1 MPKKHLKKS
10 RLVWTMLLTVGVI
23 VAADSIRRDFF
34 VTPDTTIVISGDF
47 KDPMSAAQTTN
58 DGTVIA
64 EGTTQQSS
72 QDISYL
78 GYSELAVPASQLSSG
93 LLTVANQQYPLA
105 ASDDSSSL
113 VSLLDVK
120 NECYSLYAESLMLN
134 EDAADA
140 LNLMMADYNSAM
152 ELSDFVIYS
161 TTQQNSSDDSLY
173 SASFEESA
181 GGFTVDLAVQGAN
194 RILEY
199 DVLDEESWIIENCAS
214 YGFIVR
220 YPDDKESVT
229 GQSGCVWHLR
239 YVGRVHASIMEQ
251 NNLCLEKYNDWLKSY
266 TIDTETLVYELD
278 GVQYEIYYT
287 AYMGDSTS
295 VRVPVSGNYTIS
307 GNNIDGFVVTAVK

>member
-140 LNLMMADYNSAM
+140 INLMMADYNSAM

-199 DVLDEESWIIENCAS
+199 DGLDEESWIIENCAS

>member
-120 NECYSLYAESLMLN
+120 NECYSLYAESLMLDEN
-134 EDAADA
+134 AADA

-152 ELSDFVIYS
+152 GLSDFVIYS

-199 DVLDEESWIIENCAS
+199 DGLDEESWIIENCAS

-251 NNLCLEKYNDWLKSY
+251 NNLCLEEYNDWLKSY
-266 TIDTETLVYELD
+266 TIDTETLAYELD

-295 VRVPVSGNYTIS
+295 VRVPVSGNYTIF
-307 GNNIDGFVVTAVK
+307 GNNIDGFVVTVVK